1 MSVRRLADASVQPAS
16 FAFNKANAAAAQ
28 QWIAKYPKGRE
39 QSAIIPL
46 LMIAQEQEGWVTK
59 AAIEKISDMLGMPRI
74 RGLEVATFYT
84 QYQLNPVGT
93 RAHIQVCGTTPCMLR
108 GSEALMDVC
117 RSKIHHD
124 QFHTNDKG
132 TLSWEEVECLGACVN
147 APMVM
152 IFKDTFEDLTP
163 ERLAEIIDLYDAGK
177 GAEVKPGPQNGR
189 HGSEPA
195 GGLKTLTSEKA
206 ILKSTRD
213 KEAKAAAKVAKDAA
227 AAAPAAGPVAVVS
240 QAAPAAAPASAAPA
254 ASAPAASGPVA
265 PSKSSKP
272 KTHAAETSPA
282 LNTPSP
288 VKVAPAT
295 ENGASVRAPRHSAAN
310 ANQADPEVEAVSKP
324 RSGPKTKAEPATAFK
339 APETKQPVAQT
350 AKPSLDDKNRPAGI
364 ERPATVDDLKL
375 ISGVGPK
382 IEGTLHSLGIYT
394 FAQVASWKKAEREWV
409 DSYLSF
415 HGRIDR
421 DDWVKQ
427 AKALAKG
434 GVAEYIRVFGKKP
447 V

>member
-1 MSVRRLADASVQPAS
+1 MSVRRLAEASVQPAS
-16 FAFNKANAAAAQ
+16 FAFNRANAAVAK
-28 QWIAKYPKGRE
+28 QWIKKYPKGRE

-59 AAIEKISDMLGMPRI
+59 AAIETISDMLGMPRI

-152 IFKDTFEDLTP
+152 VFKDTFEDLTP

-177 GAEVKPGPQNGR
+177 GSTVPTGPQNGR
-189 HGSEPA
+189 TGSEPA
-195 GGLKTLTSEKA
+195 PGLTTLKSEKA

-213 KEAKAAAKVAKDAA
+213 KEAKAATKAAK
-227 AAAPAAGPVAVVS
+227 AAPAAVAPAATVS
-240 QAAPAAAPASAAPA
+240 QAPAAAP
-254 ASAPAASGPVA
+254 VA
-265 PSKSSKP
+265 PSKAGKP
-272 KTHAAETSPA
+272 KTDAPETSPA
-282 LNTPSP
+282 LKSPSP
-288 VKVAPAT
+288 VKVAPEVEKA
-295 ENGASVRAPRHSAAN
+295 ASVAAPLHSAAN
-310 ANQADPEVEAVSKP
+310 ANLAAPEVEEVSKQ
-324 RSGPKTKAEPATAFK
+324 RSGPRNKAEPAAAFK
-339 APETKQPVAQT
+339 APEVKIPAAKP
-350 AKPSLDDKNRPAGI
+350 AKPSLEDKNRPAGI
-364 ERPATVDDLKL
+364 DRPAAVDDLKL
-375 ISGVGPK
+375 ISGIGPK
-382 IEGTLHSLGIYT
+382 IEGILHTLGIFT
-394 FAQVASWKKAEREWV
+394 FAQVSSWKKAEREWV
-409 DSYLSF
+409 DGYLAF

-421 DDWVKQ
+421 DDWVGQ

>member
-1 MSVRRLADASVQPAS
+1 MSVRRLAEASVQPAS
-16 FAFNKANAAAAQ
+16 FAFNRANAAVAK
-28 QWIAKYPKGRE
+28 QWIKKYPKGRE

-59 AAIEKISDMLGMPRI
+59 AAIETISDMLGMPRI

-152 IFKDTFEDLTP
+152 VFKDTFEDLTP

-177 GAEVKPGPQNGR
+177 GASVAPGPQNGR
-189 HGSEPA
+189 TGSEPA
-195 GGLKTLTSEKA
+195 SGLTTLKSEKA

-213 KEAKAAAKVAKDAA
+213 REAREAAKAAK
-227 AAAPAAGPVAVVS
+227 AAPDAII
-240 QAAPAAAPASAAPA
+240 AAPVPAPATA
-254 ASAPAASGPVA
+254 PVA
-265 PSKSSKP
+265 PSNASKP
-272 KTHAAETSPA
+272 KTDAAETSPA
-282 LNTPSP
+282 LKTPSKT
-288 VKVAPAT
+288 KVAPAA
-295 ENGASVRAPRHSAAN
+295 EKAASVSAPRHSAVN
-310 ANQADPEVEAVSKP
+310 ANKAAPEVEKVSKQ
-324 RSGPKTKAEPATAFK
+324 RSGPIAKAAPATAFK
-339 APETKQPVAQT
+339 APEAKVPVAKP
-350 AKPSLDDKNRPAGI
+350 AKPSLEDKNRPAGI
-364 ERPATVDDLKL
+364 DKPAAVDDLKL

-382 IEGTLHSLGIYT
+382 IEGILHTLGIFT

-409 DSYLSF
+409 DGYLSF
-415 HGRIDR
+415 QGRIDR

>member
-1 MSVRRLADASVQPAS
+1 MSVRRLAEASVQPAS
-16 FAFNKANAAAAQ
+16 FAFNRANAAAAK
-28 QWIAKYPKGRE
+28 QWIKKYPKGRE

-59 AAIEKISDMLGMPRI
+59 AAIETISDMLGMPRI

-152 IFKDTFEDLTP
+152 VFKDTFEDLTP

-177 GAEVKPGPQNGR
+177 GASVPVGPQNGR
-189 HGSEPA
+189 TGSEPA
-195 GGLKTLTSEKA
+195 SGLTSLKSEKA
-206 ILKSTRD
+206 ILKSTR
-213 KEAKAAAKVAKDAA
+213 EREAREAAKAAR
-227 AAAPAAGPVAVVS
+227 AAPDAII
-240 QAAPAAAPASAAPA
+240 AAPVPAPAVA
-254 ASAPAASGPVA
+254 PVA
-265 PSKSSKP
+265 PSKASKP
-272 KTHAAETSPA
+272 KTDALETSPA
-282 LNTPSP
+282 LKTPSKT
-288 VKVAPAT
+288 KVAPAV
-295 ENGASVRAPRHSAAN
+295 EKAASVAAPLHSAAN
-310 ANQADPEVEAVSKP
+310 ANKADPEVEQVSKQ
-324 RSGPKTKAEPATAFK
+324 RSGPKTKAEPASAFK
-339 APETKQPVAQT
+339 APEVKVPVAKT
-350 AKPSLDDKNRPAGI
+350 AKPSLEDKNRPAGI
-364 ERPATVDDLKL
+364 DRPALVDDLKL

-382 IEGTLHSLGIYT
+382 SEGILHTLGIFT
-394 FAQVASWKKAEREWV
+394 FAQVASWKKAERDWV
-409 DSYLSF
+409 DGYLAF
-415 HGRIDR
+415 HGRIER
-421 DDWVKQ
+421 EDWVKQ
-427 AKALAKG
+427 AKALARG

>member
-1 MSVRRLADASVQPAS
+1 MSVRRLAEASVQPAS
-16 FAFNKANAAAAQ
+16 FAFNRANAAAAK
-28 QWIAKYPKGRE
+28 QWIKKYPKGRE

-46 LMIAQEQEGWVTK
+46 LMLAQEQDGWVTK
-59 AAIEKISDMLGMPRI
+59 AAIETISDMLGMPYI

-163 ERLAEIIDLYDAGK
+163 ERLAEIIDLYGAGK
-177 GAEVKPGPQNGR
+177 GASVTPGPQNGR
-189 HGSEPA
+189 TTSEPIT
-195 GGLKTLTSEKA
+195 GLTTLTSEKA

-213 KEAKAAAKVAKDAA
+213 KEAKAATKAAQAAPDAIVAAPVP
-227 AAAPAAGPVAVVS
+227 APAA
-240 QAAPAAAPASAAPA
+240 
-254 ASAPAASGPVA
+254 PVA
-265 PSKSSKP
+265 PSNAAKP
-272 KTHAAETSPA
+272 KTDAPETSPA
-282 LNTPSP
+282 LKSPSAK
-288 VKVAPAT
+288 KVAPAA
-295 ENGASVRAPRHSAAN
+295 EKAASVSAPPHSAAN
-310 ANQADPEVEAVSKP
+310 ANKAAPEVEKVSKQ
-324 RSGPKTKAEPATAFK
+324 RSGPKTKAEPLSAFK
-339 APETKQPVAQT
+339 APEAKVPAAKP

-364 ERPATVDDLKL
+364 AKPALVDDLKL

-382 IEGTLHSLGIYT
+382 IEGTLHELGIFT
-394 FAQVASWKKAEREWV
+394 FAQVASWKKAERDWV
-409 DSYLSF
+409 DGYLSF
-415 HGRIDR
+415 HGRIER

-434 GVAEYIRVFGKKP
+434 GVDEYIRVFGKKP

>member
-1 MSVRRLADASVQPAS
+1 MSVRRLAEASVQPAS
-16 FAFNKANAAAAQ
+16 FAFNRANAAAAK
-28 QWIAKYPKGRE
+28 QWIKKYPKGRE

-46 LMIAQEQEGWVTK
+46 LMLAQEQEGWVTK
-59 AAIEKISDMLGMPRI
+59 AAIETISDMLGMPYI

-163 ERLAEIIDLYDAGK
+163 ERLAEIIDLYGAGK
-177 GAEVKPGPQNGR
+177 GAQVQPGPQNGR
-189 HGSEPA
+189 TTSEPIT
-195 GGLKTLTSEKA
+195 GLTTLKSEKA
-206 ILKSTRD
+206 ILKTTRD
-213 KEAKAAAKVAKDAA
+213 KEARAATKAAQDAASTASAPTAQA
-227 AAAPAAGPVAVVS
+227 AAAPAAKVS
-240 QAAPAAAPASAAPA
+240 QAPAS
-254 ASAPAASGPVA
+254 PVA
-265 PSKSSKP
+265 PSKAGKP
-272 KTHAAETSPA
+272 KTDALETSPS
-282 LNTPSP
+282 LKSPSP
-288 VKVAPAT
+288 VKVAPEVEKA
-295 ENGASVRAPRHSAAN
+295 ASVSAPLHSAAN
-310 ANQADPEVEAVSKP
+310 ANKAATEVEGVSKQ
-324 RSGPKTKAEPATAFK
+324 RSGPKNKAEPVTAFK
-339 APETKQPVAQT
+339 APEVKIPAAK
-350 AKPSLDDKNRPAGI
+350 AKPSLEDKNRPAGI
-364 ERPATVDDLKL
+364 EKPALVDDLKL

-382 IEGTLHSLGIYT
+382 IEGTLHTLGIFTY
-394 FAQVASWKKAEREWV
+394 AQVASWKKAEREWV
-409 DSYLSF
+409 DGYLAF
-415 HGRIDR
+415 HGRIER

>member
-1 MSVRRLADASVQPAS
+1 MSVRRLAEASVQPAS
-16 FAFNKANAAAAQ
+16 FAFNRANAAVAK
-28 QWIAKYPKGRE
+28 QWIKKYPKGRE

-59 AAIEKISDMLGMPRI
+59 AAIETISDMLGMPRI

-163 ERLAEIIDLYDAGK
+163 ERLEEIIDLYGAGK
-177 GAEVKPGPQNGR
+177 GAEVNPGPQNGR
-189 HGSEPA
+189 SGSEPTP
-195 GGLKTLTSEKA
+195 GLTTLKSEKA
-206 ILKSTRD
+206 ILKATRD
-213 KEAKAAAKVAKDAA
+213 KEAKAATKAA
-227 AAAPAAGPVAVVS
+227 
-240 QAAPAAAPASAAPA
+240 QAAPAAETSSAAPA
-254 ASAPAASGPVA
+254 AVAAAPAPVAVA
-265 PSKSSKP
+265 PSNAGKP
-272 KTHAAETSPA
+272 KTDAPETSPA
-282 LNTPSP
+282 LTSPSAA
-288 VKVAPAT
+288 KVAPAA
-295 ENGASVRAPRHSAAN
+295 EKAASVSAPAHSAAN
-310 ANQADPEVEAVSKP
+310 ANTAAPAVEKVAKQ
-324 RSGPKTKAEPATAFK
+324 RNGPKTTATPAAAFTAPEAK
-339 APETKQPVAQT
+339 APAAKAPAAAAKPAAKP
-350 AKPSLDDKNRPAGI
+350 AKPSLEDKNRPAGI
-364 ERPATVDDLKL
+364 ARPAAVDDLKL
-375 ISGVGPK
+375 VSGVGPK
-382 IEGTLHSLGIYT
+382 IEATLHSLGIFT
-394 FAQVASWKKAEREWV
+394 FAQVASWKKAERDWV
-409 DSYLSF
+409 DGYLSF

-434 GVAEYIRVFGKKP
+434 GVAEYIRVFGKEP
-447 V
+447 R